1 MNVLILRKF
10 LNRLFDWVR
19 SGDENL
25 NVKIIWIF
33 FFVWFGC
40 FFEFNFRRIFYNI
53 LFV

>member
-33 FFVWFGC
+33 FFCMVWM
-40 FFEFNFRRIFYNI
+40 FF
-53 LFV
+53 